1 MVGALNKLPV
11 AASGI
16 LFMGDPATMGNV
28 LGILFGFIAGL
39 LYSYSKTEQA
49 QQNFAAQAVGT
60 NLSANSTT
68 SKIPLLSE
76 QEGSNADDGVIIE
89 LTAPSNLP
97 SKTTALPLYKHN
109 PDGKSAD

>member
-49 QQNFAAQAVGT
+49 QQNFATQATGSS
-60 NLSANSTT
+60 LSANNSSA
-68 SKIPLLSE
+68 SKVSLLSE
-76 QEGSNADDGVIIE
+76 QEGSNADGSVIE

-97 SKTTALPLYKHN
+97 SKTTTLPLYKPN